1 MAKFIYNYFKYLNIK
16 LTLYK
21 ALYKYT
27 LEIKIIP

>member
-1 MAKFIYNYFKYLNIK
+1 MAKFTYNYFKHLSIR

-27 LEIKIIP
+27 LKIKIIP